1 MKLKTYR
8 ILLLSILSIL
18 LLINIYFIIDTIIY
32 TFLTKELTPSDIIV
46 SFICLILSLIFI
58 IMEII
63 NTIYS
68 IKHNNSYIKNITYE
82 NDEEEILNNK
92 TIYGSLVFSLFFFIF
107 SIYIVLVLIGINLPF
122 LDIATPQKEVI
133 LILLLV
139 LSFDLLFIFLFKF
152 INEKERNK
160 LNNKKSSNK

>member
-32 TFLTKELTPSDIIV
+32 TFLVKELTPSDIIV

-68 IKHNNSYIKNITYE
+68 IKHNNSYIKNIAYE

-107 SIYIVLVLIGINLPF
+107 SIYMILVLIGINLPF

-133 LILLLV
+133 LILLLI
-139 LSFDLLFIFLFKF
+139 LSFDLFFIFLFKF

-160 LNNKKSSNK
+160 LNNKKSSN